1 MYSDP
6 YEERDVAA
14 EHPELV
20 AALSAAIEAWPRG
33 PEMEQSL
40 LEILLDPDRFGG
52 PEDREPWA
60 DVARNRVTTVH

>member
-1 MYSDP
+1 
-6 YEERDVAA
+6 
-14 EHPELV
+14 
-20 AALSAAIEAWPRG
+20 
-33 PEMEQSL
+33 MEQSL